1 MKPRDILAQA
11 KSDFLALMRQVAQ
24 SNDAIN
30 IEERLLANKMAQAH
44 GAFPFESLRSEEID
58 AATRLIGYYWGHG
71 AERTEVMID
80 FLLRLQGE
88 RI

>member
-1 MKPRDILAQA
+1 MKPRDVLAQA

-30 IEERLLANKMAQAH
+30 IEERSLANKMAQAH
-44 GAFPFESLRSEEID
+44 GSFPFESLRSEEID
-58 AATRLIGYYWGHG
+58 AATQLIGYYWGHG
-71 AERTEVMID
+71 EEIAEVMID
-80 FLLRLQGE
+80 FSLRLQRE